1 MKKFTVMI
9 IAFISISIQGSA
21 QGIIIEKKN
30 SSYNDSNHQRIEH
43 GFDVVFGT
51 PGPIEGPGGDDDNG
65 ND

>member
-1 MKKFTVMI
+1 MS
-9 IAFISISIQGSA
+9 IAIQGSA

>member
-30 SSYNDSNHQRIEH
+30 SSYNDSSMWCI
-43 GFDVVFGT
+43 
-51 PGPIEGPGGDDDNG
+51 
-65 ND
+65 